1 MSGEMSQHFNIKI
14 IKMNKIGKLNVKVVK
29 VIIENQKLVK
39 MFNLA
44 LKKREALLLFLSVVS
59 NRLKYIGTFPQF

>member
-29 VIIENQKLVK
+29 VIIEDQKLVK
-39 MFNLA
+39 MFNFT

-59 NRLKYIGTFPQF
+59 NRLKYIGTSPQF